1 MTLKEILSGESKNL
15 EFKVQ
20 RPKDSSKYMKSVVAF
35 ANGDGGRII
44 FGVDDKTHQ
53 VTGIPKELV
62 FSEMDAITAAI
73 SDSCKPTIIPDVY
86 LQQIEDKAVIVV
98 EISPGKQRPYYIK
111 SLGIKDGTYIRVYE
125 DEGRSYDNVV
135 RRDLTV
141 TDEEIQSLCRQMKE
155 VAVRNARLEGQK
167 ASVKDVTKNQLL
179 SWGLLE
185 EGEDGK
191 IHPTNGYI
199 FLLGKDSFHSVIQCG
214 VFKNNTRSIFVDKRE
229 YTGPLWE
236 QVEKAHDY
244 VLRNIHLG
252 ARFVGIYR
260 QDVYELP
267 PDSIRELIINAVMN
281 CSFLQNS
288 HIQIAIY
295 DDRLEITSPGGL
307 LPGVTIEKMQEGY
320 SKIRNKALA
329 HAFLYMNM
337 IEEWGSG
344 IPKLMRE
351 MKEYGLRKPEFIDME
366 IGFRVNLYRKQD
378 VATSQETSQEAFNTS
393 QETDITNQEINKT
406 SQETNKKT
414 YNTSQEMNQDEIS
427 ETELNN
433 TDKIRNAIAD
443 NPSVTQKEL
452 QELTGLSRSGVRYI
466 LQQMRAAGKLDRIG
480 STKNGKWILKA

>member
-1 MTLKEILSGESKNL
+1 M
-15 EFKVQ
+15 
-20 RPKDSSKYMKSVVAF
+20 
-35 ANGDGGRII
+35 
-44 FGVDDKTHQ
+44 
-53 VTGIPKELV
+53 
-62 FSEMDAITAAI
+62 
-73 SDSCKPTIIPDVY
+73 
-86 LQQIEDKAVIVV
+86 
-98 EISPGKQRPYYIK
+98 
-111 SLGIKDGTYIRVYE
+111 KDGTYIRVAGTSRPADRDLTAEMYYE

-185 EGEDGK
+185 EEEEDGK

-214 VFKNNTRSIFVDKRE
+214 VFKNNTRSVFVDKRE

-236 QVEKAHDY
+236 QVEKAYDY

-288 HIQIAIY
+288 HIQVAIY

-307 LPGVTIEKMQEGY
+307 LPGVTIQKMQEGY

-351 MKEYGLRKPEFIDME
+351 MKEYGLQEPEFIDME
-366 IGFRVNLYRKQD
+366 IGFRVNLYRKQN
-378 VATSQETSQEAFNTS
+378 VTTNQKTSQESFNTS
-393 QETDITNQEINKT
+393 QETNKT
-406 SQETNKKT
+406 SQEINE
-414 YNTSQEMNQDEIS
+414 TSQEMNQDEIS

-466 LQQMRAAGKLDRIG
+466 LQQMRADGKLDRIG
-480 STKNGKWILKA
+480 STKNGKWILKE

>member
-1 MTLKEILSGESKNL
+1 MS
-15 EFKVQ
+15 
-20 RPKDSSKYMKSVVAF
+20 DSSKFMKSVVAF
-35 ANGDGGRII
+35 ANGEGGRII

-62 FSEMDAITAAI
+62 FSVMDAITAAI
-73 SDSCKPTIIPDVY
+73 SDSCEPTIIPDVY

-111 SLGIKDGTYIRVYE
+111 SLGIKDGTYIRVAGTSRPADRDLTAEMYYE

-141 TDEEIQSLCRQMKE
+141 TEEEIQSLCRQMKE

-179 SWGLLE
+179 SWGLLG

-214 VFKNNTRSIFVDKRE
+214 VFKNN
-229 YTGPLWE
+229 
-236 QVEKAHDY
+236 
-244 VLRNIHLG
+244 
-252 ARFVGIYR
+252 
-260 QDVYELP
+260 
-267 PDSIRELIINAVMN
+267 
-281 CSFLQNS
+281 
-288 HIQIAIY
+288 
-295 DDRLEITSPGGL
+295 
-307 LPGVTIEKMQEGY
+307 Y

-351 MKEYGLRKPEFIDME
+351 MKEYSLRGPEFIDME

-378 VATSQETSQEAFNTS
+378 
-393 QETDITNQEINKT
+393 EIPA
-406 SQETNKKT
+406 
-414 YNTSQEMNQDEIS
+414 
-427 ETELNN
+427 TELTN
-433 TDKIRNAIAD
+433 TDKIRNAIAG

-452 QELTGLSRSGVRYI
+452 QELTGLSRSGVRYV
-466 LQQMRAAGKLDRIG
+466 LQQMWAAGKLDRIG
-480 STKNGKWILKA
+480 STKNGKWILKE

>member
-1 MTLKEILSGESKNL
+1 MTLEEIFAGESKNL
-15 EFKVQ
+15 EFNVQ
-20 RPKDSSKYMKSVVAF
+20 RPKVSSKYMKAVVAF
-35 ANGDGGRII
+35 ANGEGGRII
-44 FGVDDKTHQ
+44 FGVDDKTRQ
-53 VTGIPKELV
+53 VIGIPREIV
-62 FSEMDAITAAI
+62 FSEMNAIIAAI
-73 SDSCKPTIIPDVY
+73 SDRCEPLIIPDVY

-111 SLGIKDGTYIRVYE
+111 SLGIKGGTYIRVAGTERLADHDLITEMYYGN
-125 DEGRSYDNVV
+125 EGRSYDNVV
-135 RRDLTV
+135 RCDLTV

-155 VAVRNARLEGQK
+155 VAARNARLEGQK
-167 ASVKDVTKNQLL
+167 TRVKDVTKSQLL

-199 FLLGKDSFHSVIQCG
+199 FLLGKDAFHSVIQCG
-214 VFKNNTRSIFVDKRE
+214 VFKNDTRSVFVDKQE

-236 QVEKAHDY
+236 QVEQSYDY

-267 PDSIRELIINAVMN
+267 PDSIWKLIINAVMN

-288 HIQIAIY
+288 HIEVAIY

-307 LPGVTIEKMQEGY
+307 LPGMTIEKMQEGY

-337 IEEWGSG
+337 IGGWESD
-344 IPKLMRE
+344 IPKIMRE
-351 MKEYGLRKPEFIDME
+351 MKEYGLREPEFIDMG
-366 IGFRVNLYRKQD
+366 IGFRINLYRKQD
-378 VATSQETSQEAFNTS
+378 VDPSQQAYY
-393 QETDITNQEINKT
+393 T
-406 SQETNKKT
+406 SQETNQEP
-414 YNTSQEMNQDEIS
+414 YNASREMNQDKIS

-433 TDKIRNAIAD
+433 TDKIRNAIAKS
-443 NPSVTQKEL
+443 PSVTQQEL

-466 LQQMRAAGKLDRIG
+466 LQQMRAAGKLERIG
-480 STKNGKWILKA
+480 STKKGKWILKE